1 MLRRVARLP
10 TVNSKVLELVDT
22 LNRKPFRNH
31 SGSAE
36 VAMPNAAL
44 KRNYDASLE
53 KEIGNPDQQLS
64 ALLTAVVER
73 MCFLTG
79 ADGAAIALCDPYGV
93 ICLASTGDA
102 PAVGSRL
109 EIDSSFTRECFESG
123 QPVLCE
129 DAENDARVQRS
140 IARSLRLRSA
150 LAVPIQAQGFV
161 LGIAEV
167 FSSRLSAFDITHVH
181 ELEGIADPLCSI
193 LTQDPAQEE
202 KPVSRGPT
210 LVPTQVERTSS
221 GEERPPTQSALVLF
235 PAESLVDLPPTT
247 SGLEKGK
254 SASRAVTASMVWS
267 RGRKRINTLLW
278 TAAAIGLCSLS
289 FLLVFVHSHHKL
301 AKVPATASTPSPS
314 IPTRSETTVTESRG
328 NIESR
333 GNKKTLPGAAAKVK
347 AAPVAPSENR
357 TKSSQSGEG
366 LTLTQPEL
374 KSSTAERGSAGLP
387 SLAFPTLVIQEA
399 QPGAQVFVDEQ
410 LSASVDSEGQAKISS
425 LIPGQHSVRLTLNGY
440 KDYNQRVELVAGQT
454 SSIAAKLEP
463 FEPILAER
471 TEIPA
476 LPPPSPPAIKS
487 IARSLPNF
495 VLDRTL
501 NGHSG
506 WVTAVAF
513 SADGQRLASA
523 SWDQTVMFWDVP
535 TGQELGTVSGKV
547 KEVQALAFS
556 RDGHWLATE
565 NSSNT
570 VTLWNAADG
579 QEVRSLPGNK
589 PGVLG
594 NNWVYSIAFS
604 PDGHWLA
611 SGLDDK
617 TVRLW
622 DVTTGRAGRDL
633 TAPRRSVIY
642 IAFSPDGRW
651 LASGGDDKTI
661 RIWDV
666 STGQEIRSL
675 RGHTKDIYSVAFS
688 PDGRWLA
695 SGSADKSVR
704 LWEAATGR
712 EIHTLTGHRN
722 VVTSLAFAP
731 DGRWLASGSW
741 DKTIKIWDVETGHE
755 IQTLTGHN
763 HPIYTVAFDAR
774 GRWLASGSQ
783 DGTIKLWQ
791 LGEGAEQKQ

>member
-1 MLRRVARLP
+1 
-10 TVNSKVLELVDT
+10 
-22 LNRKPFRNH
+22 
-31 SGSAE
+31 
-36 VAMPNAAL
+36 MPNTEL
-44 KRNYDASLE
+44 KRKYDASLE
-53 KEIGNPDQQLS
+53 KEICKADQRLS
-64 ALLTAVVER
+64 ALLTTVVER
-73 MCFLTG
+73 VCLETG
-79 ADGAAIALCDPYGV
+79 ADGAAIALCDPDGV
-93 ICLASTGDA
+93 LCLASTGDA

-129 DAENDARVQRS
+129 DAENDARIQRS

-150 LAVPIQAQGFV
+150 LAVPIQAQGLV

-167 FSSRLSAFDITHVH
+167 FSSRLSAFDITHVN
-181 ELEGIADPLCSI
+181 ELQRIADRLSTI
-193 LTQDPAQEE
+193 LAQGPAQDE
-202 KPVSRGPT
+202 KLVTSGPT
-210 LVPTQVERTSS
+210 LVPTQVERSSS
-221 GEERPPTQSALVLF
+221 GEDRPPTQPSLILF

-247 SGLEKGK
+247 IRLEEGE
-254 SASRAVTASMVWS
+254 SASRAVTASIFRS
-267 RGRKRINTLLW
+267 RGRKRITTLVW
-278 TAAAIGLCSLS
+278 IAAAIMGLYSLS
-289 FLLVFVHSHHKL
+289 FLLFFVQSHHKL
-301 AKVPATASTPSPS
+301 GKVPTPELIPSASAPA
-314 IPTRSETTVTESRG
+314 RSDTTV
-328 NIESR
+328 IESR
-333 GNKKTLPGAAAKVK
+333 GTEETLGGAAKEQA
-347 AAPVAPSENR
+347 VAVAQSKNR
-357 TKSSQSGEG
+357 TKSYQPGDG
-366 LTLTQPEL
+366 LTLTQPDL
-374 KSSTAERGSAGLP
+374 KFSTAEGRSTEVASP
-387 SLAFPTLVIQEA
+387 AFPMLVIQEA
-399 QPGAQVFVDEQ
+399 QPGAQVFVDDQ

-425 LIPGQHSVRLTLNGY
+425 VVPGQHSVRLTLNGY
-440 KDYNQRVELVAGQT
+440 KDYNQHVDLVAGQT
-454 SSIAAKLEP
+454 SSIAARLEP
-463 FEPILAER
+463 FEPILAEP
-471 TEIPA
+471 TEIAAPA
-476 LPPPSPPAIKS
+476 APSPPPVKS
-487 IARSLPNF
+487 IARSLPDF

-535 TGQELGTVSGKV
+535 TGQERGTVAGKM
-547 KEVQALAFS
+547 KQVQALAFS

-570 VTLWNAADG
+570 VTLWDAADG
-579 QEVRSLPGNK
+579 REIRTLPGNK

-594 NNWVYSIAFS
+594 NSWVYSIAFS

-633 TAPRRSVIY
+633 TALRRSVIY

-666 STGQEIRSL
+666 SSGQEIRSL
-675 RGHTKDIYSVAFS
+675 SGHKKDIYSVAFS

-704 LWEAATGR
+704 LWEVATGR
-712 EIHTLTGHRN
+712 EVHTLTGHRN

-741 DKTIKIWDVETGHE
+741 DKTVKIWDVETGHE

-763 HPIYTVAFDAR
+763 HPIYTVAFDSR

-791 LGEGAEQKQ
+791 LGEASEQKR

>member
-10 TVNSKVLELVDT
+10 TINSKVLELVDS
-22 LNRKPFRNH
+22 LNRKPFRSH

-36 VAMPNAAL
+36 VAMPNAEL

-53 KEIGNPDQQLS
+53 QEICNADQWLS
-64 ALLTAVVER
+64 ALLTTVVER
-73 MCFLTG
+73 MCLVTG
-79 ADGAAIALCDPYGV
+79 ADGAAIALCDPDGV
-93 ICLASTGDA
+93 ICLASTGFA

-109 EIDSSFTRECFESG
+109 GIDSSFTRECFESG
-123 QPVLCE
+123 RAVLCE

-167 FSSRLSAFDITHVH
+167 FSSRLSAFDISHLN
-181 ELEGIADPLCSI
+181 ELQRIADPLSSI
-193 LTQDPAQEE
+193 LAEGPAQDE
-202 KPVSRGPT
+202 KPVTGGPT
-210 LVPTQVERTSS
+210 LVPTQVERASS
-221 GEERPPTQSALVLF
+221 GEDRPPSQPSLILF
-235 PAESLVDLPPTT
+235 PAESLVDLPATT
-247 SGLEKGK
+247 PRLEEGK
-254 SASRAVTASMVWS
+254 SASRVVTASIVRS
-267 RGRKRINTLLW
+267 RGRKRITTPVW
-278 TAAAIGLCSLS
+278 IAAAIMGLCSLS
-289 FLLVFVHSHHKL
+289 FLLFVVPSQHKL
-301 AKVPATASTPSPS
+301 GKVPTTQLIPSPS
-314 IPTRSETTVTESRG
+314 APARSDTTRIEPRGTEETLG
-328 NIESR
+328 
-333 GNKKTLPGAAAKVK
+333 GAAAKVQ
-347 AAPVAPSENR
+347 AAPVEQSKNR
-357 TKSSQSGEG
+357 AKSYQPGDG
-366 LTLTQPEL
+366 RTLTQPDL
-374 KSSTAERGSAGLP
+374 KSSTAEARSTGVASMAVP
-387 SLAFPTLVIQEA
+387 MLVIQEA
-399 QPGAQVFVDEQ
+399 QPGAQVFVDDQ
-410 LSASVDSEGQAKISS
+410 FSASVDSEGQAKISS

-440 KDYNQRVELVAGQT
+440 KDYNQRVDLVAGQT
-454 SSIAAKLEP
+454 SSIAARLEP
-463 FEPILAER
+463 FEPIPAEPTETAALAS
-471 TEIPA
+471 PN
-476 LPPPSPPAIKS
+476 PPAVKS
-487 IARSLPNF
+487 IARSLPDF

-523 SWDQTVMFWDVP
+523 SWNQTVVFWDVP
-535 TGQELGTVSGKV
+535 TGQELGTVAGKM

-570 VTLWNAADG
+570 VTLWDAADG
-579 QEVRSLPGNK
+579 REIRTLPGNK

-633 TAPRRSVIY
+633 TALRRSVIY

-666 STGQEIRSL
+666 STGQEIRKLS
-675 RGHTKDIYSVAFS
+675 GHKKDIYSVAFS

-695 SGSADKSVR
+695 SGSADKTVR
-704 LWEAATGR
+704 LWEVATGR
-712 EIHTLTGHRN
+712 EVHTLTGHKN

-731 DGRWLASGSW
+731 DGRCLASGSW
-741 DKTIKIWDVETGHE
+741 DKTVKIWDVETGHE

-763 HPIYTVAFDAR
+763 HPIYTVAFDSR

-791 LGEGAEQKQ
+791 LGEAAEQKR

>member
-1 MLRRVARLP
+1 
-10 TVNSKVLELVDT
+10 
-22 LNRKPFRNH
+22 
-31 SGSAE
+31 
-36 VAMPNAAL
+36 MPKTEL
-44 KRNYDASLE
+44 KRKYDASLRE
-53 KEIGNPDQQLS
+53 EICNADQRLS
-64 ALLTAVVER
+64 ALLTTVVER
-73 MCFLTG
+73 VCFVTG
-79 ADGAAIALCDPYGV
+79 ADGAAIALCDPDGV
-93 ICLASTGDA
+93 LCRASTGDA

-167 FSSRLSAFDITHVH
+167 FSSRPSAFDITHVN
-181 ELEGIADPLCSI
+181 ELQRIADLLSSI
-193 LTQDPAQEE
+193 LAQGPTQDE
-202 KPVSRGPT
+202 KLVTSGPT
-210 LVPTQVERTSS
+210 LVPTQVERASS
-221 GEERPPTQSALVLF
+221 GGDRPATQQSLVLF
-235 PAESLVDLPPTT
+235 PAECLVDLPPTT
-247 SGLEKGK
+247 TGLAERE
-254 SASRAVTASMVWS
+254 SASRAVTASIVRS
-267 RGRKRINTLLW
+267 RGRKWIATLVW
-278 TAAAIGLCSLS
+278 IAAAIMGLCSLS
-289 FLLVFVHSHHKL
+289 FLFFFVQSHHKL
-301 AKVPATASTPSPS
+301 GKVPSTESIPSPS
-314 IPTRSETTVTESRG
+314 APARSDTTM
-328 NIESR
+328 IESR
-333 GNKKTLPGAAAKVK
+333 GTEEKLGGAAKVQTVPMAQSK
-347 AAPVAPSENR
+347 NR
-357 TKSSQSGEG
+357 TKSYQPGDG
-366 LTLTQPEL
+366 LTLTPPDL
-374 KSSTAERGSAGLP
+374 KSSTAEGRSTGFA
-387 SLAFPTLVIQEA
+387 SLAFPMLIIKEA
-399 QPGAQVFVDEQ
+399 RPGAQVFVDDQ
-410 LSASVDSEGQAKISS
+410 LSASVDSEGQAKVSS

-440 KDYNQRVELVAGQT
+440 KDYNQRVDLVAGRT
-454 SSIAAKLEP
+454 SSIAARLEP
-463 FEPILAER
+463 FEPAILAEP
-471 TEIPA
+471 TETAA
-476 LPPPSPPAIKS
+476 LTSPSPPPVKS
-487 IARSLPNF
+487 IARSLPDF

-523 SWDQTVMFWDVP
+523 SWDQTVKFWDVP
-535 TGQELGTVSGKV
+535 TGQELGTVAGKI
-547 KEVQALAFS
+547 KEVQALTFS
-556 RDGHWLATE
+556 RDGRWLATE

-570 VTLWNAADG
+570 VTLWDATDG
-579 QEVRSLPGNK
+579 REIRTLPGNK

-594 NNWVYSIAFS
+594 NSWVYSIAFS

-633 TAPRRSVIY
+633 TALRRSVIY

-666 STGQEIRSL
+666 STGQEIRRLS
-675 RGHTKDIYSVAFS
+675 GHKKNIYSVAFS
-688 PDGRWLA
+688 PNGRWLA

-704 LWEAATGR
+704 LWEVATGR
-712 EIHTLTGHRN
+712 EVHTLTGHRN

-741 DKTIKIWDVETGHE
+741 DKTVKIWDVETGHE
-755 IQTLTGHN
+755 LQTLTGHN
-763 HPIYTVAFDAR
+763 HPIYTVAFDSR

-791 LGEGAEQKQ
+791 LGEAAEQDKLR